1 MSEFKVGD
9 WIVRTDKRTES
20 IYQIT
25 SIQEGLIKCTFKK
38 NGEDWRLHTT
48 KGEIEHATPE
58 EIALGH
64 RIDKPS
70 DSRELE
76 TLDKPE
82 NHISPNCK
90 VGMFEMDKCRE
101 EFEKQRYWIGL
112 FRTGVDFDVTLG
124 EFGRYIS
131 NGTKSTDAMDLES
144 FNEKWEAWAN
154 CWQHQQAKVEELK
167 ASHHGEVIGHE
178 VHFKKIKQERDELQ
192 TLYTQQGINMLKLQK
207 RVQFLEQE
215 LGAWKGK
222 SIAAMI
228 NGMCKQCGK
237 EPWQAIVS
245 DKEGYALL
253 HCFGCGA
260 NKYELVGEQALKGE
274 QQ

>member
-1 MSEFKVGD
+1 MASLLNRKARSTKSLNWMLWRKEPAMSEFKVGD

-90 VGMFEMDKCRE
+90 VE
-101 EFEKQRYWIGL
+101 
-112 FRTGVDFDVTLG
+112 DV
-124 EFGRYIS
+124 
-131 NGTKSTDAMDLES
+131 
-144 FNEKWEAWAN
+144 
-154 CWQHQQAKVEELK
+154 
-167 ASHHGEVIGHE
+167 
-178 VHFKKIKQERDELQ
+178 
-192 TLYTQQGINMLKLQK
+192 
-207 RVQFLEQE
+207 
-215 LGAWKGK
+215 
-222 SIAAMI
+222 
-228 NGMCKQCGK
+228 
-237 EPWQAIVS
+237 
-245 DKEGYALL
+245 
-253 HCFGCGA
+253 
-260 NKYELVGEQALKGE
+260 
-274 QQ
+274 